1 MEFPEARILVFAK
14 APVAGQTKTR
24 LIPALG
30 AEGAAALHE
39 KLVRHTLTT
48 ATHASLA
55 PVELWYGGDPGHP
68 FFSNCQQH
76 FALTLKPQHG
86 ADLGERMGNAFSDTL
101 MHAPYALLIGT
112 DTPSLGK
119 DDLRDALMS
128 LKEGYE
134 CVLNPA
140 EDGGY
145 VLIGLRR
152 MDRRLFSDI
161 VWGRERVLHE
171 TQQRLQQLGWH
182 WRENR
187 THRDIDRPEDLPSC
201 GLL

>member
-14 APVAGQTKTR
+14 APVPGQTKTR

-30 AEGAAALHE
+30 AEGASALHE

-48 ATHASLA
+48 ATQANLA
-55 PVELWYGGDPGHP
+55 PVELWCSGDLDHP
-68 FFSNCQQH
+68 FFSSCLQH
-76 FALTLKPQHG
+76 FPLTLKPQHG
-86 ADLGERMGNAFSDTL
+86 ADLGERMGNTFSDTL
-101 MHAPYALLIGT
+101 MHSPYALLIGT

-119 DDLRDALMS
+119 DDLRDALMN
-128 LKEGYE
+128 LKAGYE

-152 MDRRLFSDI
+152 MDVQLFSDI
-161 VWGRERVLHE
+161 VWGRESVLHE
-171 TQQRLQQLGWH
+171 TRKRLQRLGWR

-187 THRDIDRPEDLPSC
+187 SHRDIDRPDDLPSC